1 MIFNQVK
8 YHEKTLFKNFLMSN
22 YLFVIKRYGIYL
34 KFKFVSIKQKYKI
47 TVEKLTVLTCA

>member
-1 MIFNQVK
+1 
-8 YHEKTLFKNFLMSN
+8 MSN

-34 KFKFVSIKQKYKI
+34 KFKFVWIKQKYKI